1 MNHPLPSSVM
11 PSAKLAV
18 ALGLAALSL
27 SACGIAAKPEV
38 GTLKADVKSQQGL
51 DDPRIKHMDC
61 LRQDHIAVRA
71 TQATVAGESLP
82 AMQIGTTAGGPS
94 VAFEPTPGG
103 AQLVQIH
110 GQAQG
115 AEVIGSALLYPR
127 QAADGQLNLIEG
139 CVAQGVS
146 G

>member
-1 MNHPLPSSVM
+1 M

-38 GTLKADVKSQQGL
+38 GTLKADVKSHQGL
-51 DDPRIKHMDC
+51 DDPRTKQMTC
-61 LRQDHIAVRA
+61 LRQDHIAVRE
-71 TQATVAGESLP
+71 TEATVAGLP
-82 AMQIGTTAGGPS
+82 LRAMQVGTTATGPS

-115 AEVIGSALLYPR
+115 AEVIGSALLYPH
-127 QAADGQLNLIEG
+127 QATDGLLERVEG

>member
-1 MNHPLPSSVM
+1 M

-38 GTLKADVKSQQGL
+38 GTLKADVKSHQGL
-51 DDPRIKHMDC
+51 DDPRIKHMTC
-61 LRQDHIAVRA
+61 LRQDHIAVRP
-71 TQATVAGESLP
+71 TQAMIAGQTLP
-82 AMQIGTTAGGPS
+82 AMQIGTAATGPS

-115 AEVIGSALLYPR
+115 AEVIGSALLYPH
-127 QAADGQLNLIEG
+127 QATDGLLKRVEG